1 LQTINTNSQEKIYL
15 EVYSNGVLSQADS
28 LPTLSIYNADS
39 DIYNPGG
46 TISQTPLYTNL
57 NAYDEPA
64 TGVYSY
70 QLTPNITSVN
80 MVLEVVWSYTQGGVA
95 VETTDYYSIETPY
108 ASIPETMDFLGYTGD
123 SSKPNYID
131 PNTIIKTEKMARTII
146 EGYTGIKFYKYYGFQ
161 EIYGI
166 GANTIQLT
174 EKMLS
179 LDQIWENQILVFDG
193 TTSPVY
199 NTFGYNTEISPTGYQ
214 LRIWYPAWPDG
225 WNNEM
230 DPTIYESGR
239 FRDTYL
245 YRFVGEIGYNY
256 VPEDIKLA
264 SMLLQQDIMSNDY
277 NWRNKYLSQVN
288 LSEISFKMAGGAFNG
303 TGNVMVDNILD
314 QYRKANIVII

>member
-1 LQTINTNSQEKIYL
+1 MQTINTNSQEKIYL

-95 VETTDYYSIETPY
+95 VKTTDYYSIETPY

-146 EGYTGIKFYKYYGFQ
+146 EGYAGIKFYKYYGFQ

>member
-39 DIYNPGG
+39 DVYNPGG
-46 TISQTPLYTNL
+46 VISQTPLYTNL

-70 QLTPNITSVN
+70 QLTPNLTSVN
-80 MVLEVVWSYTQGGVA
+80 MVLEVVWSYTQNGVS
-95 VETTDYYSIETPY
+95 VKTTDYYSIETPY
-108 ASIPETMDFLGYTGD
+108 ASIPETMDFLGYSGTVGAA
-123 SSKPNYID
+123 NYLD

-288 LSEISFKMAGGAFNG
+288 LSEISFKMANGAFNG

>member
-39 DIYNPGG
+39 DVYNPGG
-46 TISQTPLYTNL
+46 VISQTPLYTNL

-70 QLTPNITSVN
+70 QLTPNLTSVN
-80 MVLEVVWSYTQGGVA
+80 MVLEVVWSYTQNGVS
-95 VETTDYYSIETPY
+95 VKTTDYYSIETPY
-108 ASIPETMDFLGYTGD
+108 ASIPETMDFLGYSGTVGAA
-123 SSKPNYID
+123 NYLD

-193 TTSPVY
+193 TTSPV
-199 NTFGYNTEISPTGYQ
+199 S
-214 LRIWYPAWPDG
+214 
-225 WNNEM
+225 
-230 DPTIYESGR
+230 
-239 FRDTYL
+239 
-245 YRFVGEIGYNY
+245 
-256 VPEDIKLA
+256 

-288 LSEISFKMAGGAFNG
+288 LSEISFKMASGAFNG